1 MNFKTLQLAK
11 EYLGIPELVNQTRLV
26 QVAGNLLY
34 LTSVKVGTNYYWLT
48 QEERDEISTA
58 HW

>member
-11 EYLGIPELVNQTRLV
+11 EYLGTPELVNQTRLV
-26 QVAGNLLY
+26 QVADKLLQ
-34 LTSVKVGTNYYWLT
+34 LTSIKIGTNYYWLT
-48 QEERDEISTA
+48 QEEQDEISTT